1 MNLASVHFTG
11 LLPGQGVAVAV
22 AAIGLAVWFG
32 LLGMMVVATRSPSPR
47 PGMPPD
53 PNRLDAESPALV
65 DLLTG
70 DWKLCEEAAA
80 STVLDLAAR
89 RVVAVEEIGPELSL
103 VRLGRGDPP
112 DLKPYEQMVLDHLR
126 RLATPDGVVATGA
139 LAEGNRNIGSWW
151 KSFTHAVIEE
161 ARALGLS
168 QRRWTAWHRTVLSV
182 AAGIPGLAVAAA
194 FWLAPNDDGSDLFGS
209 LGAGFVVGA
218 MLVAFAEKMNGERAT
233 DLGLE
238 VAGRWLGLRE
248 HLAGGRFAEQPAAA
262 VTIWGRPLAYAATL
276 GLAPRA
282 VVSLPIASAAD
293 DRRAWSDYG
302 GMWHVVDVRYGR
314 GGGPLGFLFWGRST
328 LSAVGTAF
336 FGGVAAF
343 MISLFAL
350 MLSSALLDIGPDDPI
365 AAARRIGLVVGAIP
379 LAMALLDLVSRR
391 SVHGQVVR
399 KRRYARRT
407 SGEQTKYRHWIAIDE
422 GTSRRLSAFG
432 IDEDDWHRLEE
443 GDVVT
448 ARVGRRLGYI
458 HGVEVTTPSRHRGG
472 AVVPPA
478 DQAPAVPRPHDQPG

>member
-1 MNLASVHFTG
+1 MNAASVHFSG
-11 LLPGQGVAVAV
+11 MLPGQGVALAV
-22 AAIGLAVWFG
+22 AAIGLAAWFG
-32 LLGMMVVATRSPSPR
+32 LLGMMVVATRSPTPR

-70 DWKLCEEAAA
+70 HWKLCEEAAA
-80 STVLDLAAR
+80 ATVLDLAAR
-89 RVVAVEEIGPELSL
+89 RVVAVEEVGPELSL
-103 VRLGRGDPP
+103 VRLGRGEPP
-112 DLKPYEQMVLDHLR
+112 DLNPYERMVLDHLR

-139 LAEGNRNIGSWW
+139 LAEGNRHIGSWW
-151 KSFTHAVIEE
+151 KSFTQAVVEE
-161 ARALGLS
+161 ARERGLS
-168 QRRWTAWHRTVLSV
+168 QRRWTPWHRTVLSV

-194 FWLAPNDDGSDLFGS
+194 FILAPNDDDSLFGS

-218 MLVAFAEKMNGERAT
+218 MLVALAEKMNGERAT

-238 VAGRWLGLRE
+238 VAGRWMGLRE

-336 FGGVAAF
+336 FAGFAAF
-343 MISLFAL
+343 MISFFVL
-350 MLSSALLDIGPDDPI
+350 MLSTVLLDVGPDNPF
-365 AAARRIGLVVGAIP
+365 AAARWIGFVVAAIP
-379 LAMALLDLVSRR
+379 LAMALLDVVSRR
-391 SVHGQVVR
+391 SVSGQVVR
-399 KRRYARRT
+399 KRRFARRT

-422 GTSRRLSAFG
+422 GTSRRLRAFG
-432 IDEDDWHRLEE
+432 IDEDDWHRLVVGE
-443 GDVVT
+443 VVT
-448 ARVGRRLGYI
+448 AGVGGGVGCIR
-458 HGVEVTTPSRHRGG
+458 GVEITTPSRHRGG
-472 AVVPPA
+472 VRPPPPG
-478 DQAPAVPRPHDQPG
+478 DQAPTVPRPHDQPG

>member
-22 AAIGLAVWFG
+22 AGIGLVAWFG
-32 LLGMMVVATRSPSPR
+32 LLGMMAVATRSPSPR

-53 PNRLDAESPALV
+53 PNRLDVESPALV

-70 DWKLCEEAAA
+70 GWKLCEEAAA

-151 KSFTHAVIEE
+151 KSFTHAVTEE

-182 AAGIPGLAVAAA
+182 AAVVPGLAVAVA
-194 FWLAPNDDGSDLFGS
+194 FMLAPNEDDSIFGS

-343 MISLFAL
+343 MISLFTL
-350 MLSSALLDIGPDDPI
+350 MMSSALLDIGPDDPI

-391 SVHGQVVR
+391 TVHGQVVR

-472 AVVPPA
+472 AVAPPSA
-478 DQAPAVPRPHDQPG
+478 DQAPVVPRPHDQPG

>member
-1 MNLASVHFTG
+1 MDLASVHFSG
-11 LLPGQGVAVAV
+11 MLPGQGVAVAV
-22 AAIGLAVWFG
+22 AAIGVAAWFG

-53 PNRLDAESPALV
+53 PNRLDVESPALV

-70 DWKLCEEAAA
+70 NWKLCEEAAA
-80 STVLDLAAR
+80 ATVLDLAAR
-89 RVVAVEEIGPELSL
+89 RVVVVEEIGPELSL
-103 VRLGRGDPP
+103 VRLGRGEPP
-112 DLKPYEQMVLDHLR
+112 NLNPYERMVLDHLR

-151 KSFTHAVIEE
+151 KSFTRAVVEE
-161 ARALGLS
+161 ARERGLS
-168 QRRWTAWHRTVLSV
+168 RRRWTPWHHTVLAV
-182 AAGIPGLAVAAA
+182 AAGVPGLAVAVG
-194 FWLAPNDDGSDLFGS
+194 FWLAPSDDGNDLFGS

-218 MLVAFAEKMNGERAT
+218 FLVAFAEKMNGERCT

-238 VAGRWLGLRE
+238 VAGRWMGLRE

-302 GMWHVVDVRYGR
+302 GMWHVVDVRYR

-328 LSAVGTAF
+328 LSA
-336 FGGVAAF
+336 FGVTLFAGFAAF
-343 MISLFAL
+343 MVSFFVLL
-350 MLSSALLDIGPDDPI
+350 LSGALLDIGPDDPM
-365 AAARRIGLVVGAIP
+365 AWARRIGLAVGAVP
-379 LAMALLDLVSRR
+379 LVMALLDLVSRR
-391 SVHGQVVR
+391 TVQGQVVR

-407 SGEQTKYRHWIAIDE
+407 NGEQTRYRHWIAIDE
-422 GTSRRLSAFG
+422 GTSRRLSAYG
-432 IDEDDWHRLEE
+432 IDGDDWHRLEE

-458 HGVEVTTPSRHRGG
+458 HGVEITTPSRHRGG
-472 AVVPPA
+472 ARSTPP
-478 DQAPAVPRPHDQPG
+478 G